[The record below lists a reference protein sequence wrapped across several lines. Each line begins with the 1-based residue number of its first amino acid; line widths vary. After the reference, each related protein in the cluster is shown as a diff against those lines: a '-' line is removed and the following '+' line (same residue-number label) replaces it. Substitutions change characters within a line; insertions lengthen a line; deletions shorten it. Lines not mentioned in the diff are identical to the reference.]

1 MHSKVQS
8 PSGSECAALSE
19 PKPRIG
25 LTTYRQR
32 GQTGVW
38 DTEMAMIPA
47 FYLEGITRAG
57 GLAVMIPPQEVT
69 LDEAKQILSS
79 LDGLMICGGRD
90 VESSRYG
97 QVAHEKAEQP
107 DRLRDALEDQLLN
120 AAVEMKIPFL
130 GICRGAQMLN
140 VNRGGTLIQHLPD
153 VIGDNRYQKGGGEFT
168 SATIQVAG
176 ESTLSKLVGD
186 SVSNAALYHH
196 QAIDQLGEGLKVSA
210 KSEDGVVEAVE
221 LVDHPFG
228 IAVQWH
234 PEQTLEDLRIFE
246 GLISAAKTYRGTK

>member
-1 MHSKVQS
+1 M
-8 PSGSECAALSE
+8 SE

-38 DTEMAMIPA
+38 DTEMAMIPTT
-47 FYLEGITRAG
+47 YIDGITRAG
-57 GLAVMIPPQEVT
+57 GLAVMIPPQE
-69 LDEAKQILSS
+69 LSLEEAKDILET

-97 QVAHEKAEQP
+97 QAPHAAAEKP
-107 DRLRDALEDQLLN
+107 DQLRDALENHLLT
-120 AAVEMKIPFL
+120 AAVEMEIPFL

-168 SATIQVAG
+168 MAKIDVEA
-176 ESTLSKLVGD
+176 ESLLSKLVGN

-196 QAIDQLGEGLKVSA
+196 QAIAELGEGLKVTA
-210 KSEDGVVEAVE
+210 KSEDGVIEAVE
-221 LVDHPFG
+221 LTNHPFG

-234 PEQTLEDLRIFE
+234 PEQTLEDLRIFN
-246 GLISAAKTYRGTK
+246 GLISAAKKYRGTK